1 MTNYAPILSDELLF
15 TPMDHT
21 HCMAMPA
28 DFNDDNSGA
37 SASMYSEDESERTDD
52 VNEYRRICID
62 FIEDIQHDYEAWVDY
77 YKLPAEEDSRRRS
90 AIHAAV
96 KRSCE
101 WIAKVAQS
109 IKSVDIAMNDGL
121 QKMAEATA
129 GRPLEIG
136 VFVNK
141 MSGYTEARAGM
152 IKVTARASARPN
164 KKITIGSHF
173 KDAKFRVDSTC
184 GAYLKEESP
193 GAADE
198 VLSAD
203 LTLHAEKAER
213 RDLISFTITFVEVD
227 DNGSEIEKR
236 GLTTIVHI
244 V

>member
-1 MTNYAPILSDELLF
+1 
-15 TPMDHT
+15 
-21 HCMAMPA
+21 MAMPA
-28 DFNDDNSGA
+28 DLEDNNSGA
-37 SASMYSEDESERTDD
+37 SRSMYSEDESERTDD

-62 FIEDIQHDYEAWVDY
+62 FVKDIQHDYESWVDY
-77 YKLPAEEDSRRRS
+77 YKLPADEDARRR
-90 AIHAAV
+90 AEIRGAV
-96 KRSCE
+96 ERSCQ
-101 WIAKVAQS
+101 WIAKVAQT

-141 MSGYTEARAGM
+141 MSGYTEARAGAIEVRAM
-152 IKVTARASARPN
+152 GAARQDR
-164 KKITIGSHF
+164 KMTLGLHF
-173 KDAKFRVDSTC
+173 KDTRFRVESTC
-184 GAYLKEESP
+184 GAYF
-193 GAADE
+193 DE
-198 VLSAD
+198 GELPQEAHEMLSAP

-227 DNGSEIEKR
+227 ADGTEVEKR